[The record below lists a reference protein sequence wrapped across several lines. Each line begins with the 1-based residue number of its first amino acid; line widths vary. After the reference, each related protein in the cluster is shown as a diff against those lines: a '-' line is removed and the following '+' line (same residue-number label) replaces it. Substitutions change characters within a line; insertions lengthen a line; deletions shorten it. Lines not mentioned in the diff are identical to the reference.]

1 MDAIQYNKNFTLYVG
16 STSEHIMERATEHDP
31 DAYLIDANNINDQHQ
46 GVAYTSLGD
55 LGGLDQLSEIVDRA
69 TTVIYDPPPEWVD
82 PMEHSEQWWT
92 EQYLSLVKLHRH
104 DQIRLPDDH
113 VMIKTWEKITDEEV
127 EVMLDLK
134 DVRKSDGPQLWIA
147 GCSFTYGVG
156 LTDINQRYGNIL
168 SDRLNMPASFL
179 AWPASNIP
187 WAADQIL
194 RSDIRKGDI
203 VVWGVTQWTR
213 ITHYDR
219 KKNQLAYVHTG
230 YYTLTPSMQYEV
242 PPDMLDHP
250 SRLYEAVRAIH
261 SIVNFCDKIGAKL
274 LLAGLFN
281 GAEMGE
287 YLIDHFDNYVYFK
300 TSVGSDH
307 YPDHAPNDLHPGPL
321 THQMYADGIMEKM
334 RELGYI

>member
-1 MDAIQYNKNFTLYVG
+1 MNAIINTENFTLYIG
-16 STSEHIMERATEHDP
+16 STSEHIMMRAKEHDP
-31 DAYLIDANNINDQHQ
+31 DAYLIDVNNLHDTHQ

-55 LGGLDQLSEIVDRA
+55 IVDSDQLTEIMDRA

-82 PMEHSEQWWT
+82 PTEKSEQWET
-92 EQYLSLVKLHRH
+92 EKHLCLAKLHRY
-104 DQIRLPDDH
+104 DQIQLPDNISSKH
-113 VMIKTWEKITDEEV
+113 WETITNDEAGT
-127 EVMLDLK
+127 MLELK
-134 DVRKSDGPQLWIA
+134 DVRKVDGPQLWIA

-156 LTDINQRYGNIL
+156 LTDIDQRYGNIL
-168 SDRLNMPASFL
+168 SDQLEMPASFL

-194 RSDIRKGDI
+194 RSDIREGDI
-203 VVWGVTQWTR
+203 VVWGLTQWTR

-219 KKNQLAYVHTG
+219 KKNQLAYIHAG
-230 YYTLTPSMQYEV
+230 YYDWFPKMQYEV

-250 SRLYEAVRAIH
+250 SRLYESMRAIH
-261 SIVNFCDKIGAKL
+261 ATVNFCDKIGAKL

-281 GAEMGE
+281 GAELGE
-287 YLIDHFDNYVYFK
+287 YLNGHFDNYIYFK
-300 TSVGSDH
+300 TSLGSKY
-307 YPDHAPNDLHPGPL
+307 YPDQAPNDLHPGPI